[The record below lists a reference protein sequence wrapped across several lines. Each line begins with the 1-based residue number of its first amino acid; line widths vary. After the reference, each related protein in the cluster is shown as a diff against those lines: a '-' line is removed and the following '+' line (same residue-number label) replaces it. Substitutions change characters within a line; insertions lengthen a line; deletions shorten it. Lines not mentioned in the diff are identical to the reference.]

1 MLNQELTLFE
11 IPEVKPKK
19 RIDISSSQFTV
30 LDTTLSSI
38 FPTQE
43 ESQLQKIKNN
53 LGDVSQELTDDQID
67 DLSTKFQYLIE
78 NWLNEFERMT
88 FQGKTLHEV
97 LGGK

>member
-19 RIDISSSQFTV
+19 RIDISSNQFAV

-38 FPTQE
+38 FPTQQE
-43 ESQLQKIKNN
+43 TQLQKIKNN

-67 DLSTKFQYLIE
+67 DLSTKFQYLID
-78 NWLNEFERMT
+78 NWLDEFERMT
-88 FQGKTLHEV
+88 FQGKTLLEV